1 MLETKRGDLKTLAYV
16 LRRTNYGEADRIL
29 NLITPVGKV
38 SAIAKGVRKEKSKLA
53 GGVEMLT
60 RSEINL
66 HFGKSELATVTGAKM
81 QRFYAEILKDL
92 KRVEL
97 ATMMLKKIERAAETV
112 ETTEHFEILDKSLFA
127 LNSGENIT
135 MVESWFLMNLARA
148 MGEQLNLYTDSDGE
162 KLEENARYIWDENE
176 LAFRKTESGM
186 VDANTIK
193 IMRLMWTTELGVVA
207 RIKKAEEYM
216 SEILKIALS
225 L

>member
-1 MLETKRGDLKTLAYV
+1 MLETKRGDLKTMAYV

-29 NLITPVGKV
+29 NLITPMGKV

-66 HFGKSELATVTGAKM
+66 HFGKSELATVTGVRM

-162 KLEENARYIWDENE
+162 KLEEKARYIWDENE

-193 IMRLMWTTELGVVA
+193 IMRLMWTTELEVVA

-216 SEILKIALS
+216 PEILKIALS

>member
-29 NLITPVGKV
+29 NLITLVGKV

-92 KRVEL
+92 KRMEL

-112 ETTEHFEILDKSLFA
+112 ETAEHFEILDKSLFA

-148 MGEQLNLYTDSDGE
+148 MGEQLNLYTDLDGE

-193 IMRLMWTTELGVVA
+193 IMRLMWTTELEVVA

-216 SEILKIALS
+216 PEILKIALS

>member
-1 MLETKRGDLKTLAYV
+1 MLEAKRGDVKTLAYV

-29 NLITPVGKV
+29 NLITPMGKV

-92 KRVEL
+92 KRMEL
-97 ATMMLKKIERAAETV
+97 ATMMLKKINRAAEMV
-112 ETTEHFEILDKSLFA
+112 ETAEHFEILDKSLFA
-127 LNSGENIT
+127 LNSGEDVAVI
-135 MVESWFLMNLARA
+135 ESWFLINLARA
-148 MGEQLNLYTDSDGE
+148 MGEQLNLYTDVDGE
-162 KLEENARYIWDENE
+162 KLIENARYIWDENE
-176 LAFRKTESGM
+176 SALKKAESGTI
-186 VDANTIK
+186 DANTIK
-193 IMRLMWTTELGVVA
+193 IMRLIWTTELEVVA
-207 RIKKAEEYM
+207 RIKKVEEHM
-216 SEILKIALS
+216 PEILKIALS

>member
-92 KRVEL
+92 KRMEL

-135 MVESWFLMNLARA
+135 MVESWFFMNLARA

-193 IMRLMWTTELGVVA
+193 IMRLMWTTELEVVA

>member
-29 NLITPVGKV
+29 NLITPMGKV

-53 GGVEMLT
+53 GSVEMLT

-92 KRVEL
+92 KRMEL

-148 MGEQLNLYTDSDGE
+148 MGEQMNLYTDSDGE

-193 IMRLMWTTELGVVA
+193 IMRLMWTTDLEVVA